1 MTWLTLGSLAL
12 PFQLNRGALTLRDD
26 MTRLS
31 LELTTGA
38 AAQPQRTL
46 RGDLGPLTAVES
58 RLSRLTAYTQAS
70 TQAASAAEIAQSVL
84 TRAAENGTV
93 IAGRMLMVS
102 NDGIAPDT
110 IRSGANAALTALGD
124 LSSALGQRVAGRAV
138 FSGTESDRPPLPDAA
153 TILATLVPSL
163 TGFTSTDDIV
173 AAVESA
179 FRDPGGLFETAL
191 YQGGPPGPGPALDTG
206 VNAPPLPTAADPGL
220 RRLMSGLVISAL
232 AGSDA
237 LSLSEAQRQ
246 ALARAGAETL
256 MGAAPAMAGSQA
268 ALGETQALLDAT
280 QTRLAGERDAL
291 VMARQSL
298 IGADP
303 YEAAGQLQ
311 VVQTRLEVLYAV
323 TARTARMSLTGYL

>member
-31 LELTTGA
+31 VELTTGA
-38 AAQPQRTL
+38 SAQPQRLL
-46 RGDLGPLTAVES
+46 RGDLGPLTAVET
-58 RLSRLTAYTQAS
+58 RLSRLAAYTQTGKEAG
-70 TQAASAAEIAQSVL
+70 SAADIAQSVL
-84 TRAAENGTV
+84 SRLADSGSN
-93 IAGRMLMVS
+93 IASRMLLVS
-102 NDGIAPDT
+102 NDGIAPET
-110 IRSGANAALTALGD
+110 LRSGANAARSALDD

-138 FSGTESDRPPLPDAA
+138 FSGTQSDRPPLPDAE
-153 TILATLVPSL
+153 TILATIVPSL
-163 TGFTSTDDIV
+163 AGLPSTDDIV
-173 AAVESA
+173 AAVTSA
-179 FRDPGGLFETAL
+179 FLDPGGLFETAL
-191 YQGGPPGPGPALDTG
+191 YLGGPPADGAALDTRT
-206 VNAPPLPTAADPGL
+206 NAPSLPTAADPGL
-220 RRLMSGLVISAL
+220 RRLMAGLVISAL

-237 LSLSEAQRQ
+237 MPLSDKQRQ
-246 ALARAGAETL
+246 AMARAGAEAL
-256 MGAAPAMAGSQA
+256 MGSAPAMAEAQA
-268 ALGETQALLDAT
+268 SLGETQAMLDAT
-280 QTRLAGERDAL
+280 QTRLTGERDAL